1 MVEMWVLLLFLDNN
15 LKEYAGHRENDRGEW
30 VELGMSGCLKF
41 RRTLQRNGLADT
53 ASGRTRV
60 TCENRMVE
68 LKTNREGK
76 IVVARVLDE

>member
-1 MVEMWVLLLFLDNN
+1 MVEMWVLLLFLDDQ
-15 LKEYAGHRENDRGEW
+15 LKEYAGHVETDRGEW
-30 VELGMSGCLKF
+30 VEMGMSGCLRM

-76 IVVARVLDE
+76 IVVAKVL

>member
-15 LKEYAGHRENDRGEW
+15 LKEYAGHQENAKGEW
-30 VELGMSGCLKF
+30 VEMGMSGCLRM
-41 RRTLQRNGLADT
+41 RRTLRRNGLADT

-76 IVVARVLDE
+76 IVVAKVL